1 MTYAGAALQ
10 AQKVEARP
18 QPTPDFRSGFSQ
30 GYKDVAAQVGESF
43 DEYLEDPE
51 PNGDLYER
59 AVLADEQSPTPHG
72 HDWLSGYWTGL
83 KAYRADLIDYQENE
97 AAEKRLRD
105 AGVTL

>member
-1 MTYAGAALQ
+1 MNYGGAALQ

-18 QPTPDFRSGFSQ
+18 QPTHTYRSGFSQ
-30 GYKDVAAQVGESF
+30 GYKDVAAQVGQSF

-59 AVLADEQSPTPHG
+59 AVISDEQSPAPHG
-72 HDWLSGYWTGL
+72 HDWLRGYWTGL
-83 KAYRADLIDYQENE
+83 KAYRADLLAYEDDE
-97 AAEKRLRD
+97 AAEKRLRA